1 MEGMRTTV
9 RLDEQL
15 MRDAKALAAKE
26 GKTFTALIEDSLRER
41 LARSRDWKYRER
53 RSFPV
58 SKMSG
63 GLREGLDPEIL
74 SDNSRLA
81 DVMDG
86 FGDPGRR

>member
-1 MEGMRTTV
+1 MRTTV

-41 LARSRDWKYRER
+41 LARSRNWESRKR
-53 RSFPV
+53 RNFPV

-74 SDNSRLA
+74 SDNSKLA
-81 DVMDG
+81 DALDEFDG
-86 FGDPGRR
+86 FAGR